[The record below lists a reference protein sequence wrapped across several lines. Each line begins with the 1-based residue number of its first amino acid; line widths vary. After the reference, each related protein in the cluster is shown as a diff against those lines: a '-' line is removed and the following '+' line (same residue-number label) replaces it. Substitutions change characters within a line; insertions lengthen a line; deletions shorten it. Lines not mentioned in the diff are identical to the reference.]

1 MRSIA
6 QFLTLLLS
14 IYYIMIIVRILLTY
28 FSHRMGPTPESPL
41 LLLLRK
47 SVDPFLD
54 FFRRIF
60 PVQLGNF
67 DLSPIFALLSV
78 SLSQRLLQI
87 FIYTGKMTLG
97 YAVAFIIRSLWW
109 SAGAYVVGIVAILL
123 AVRLYFCYHKSP
135 LSIQYIAALERLLDR
150 ILDFVHRLVFAGKEI
165 ANKKLIWA
173 TLIFVIV
180 IFILLSL
187 GINQLANLLAQLQV

>member
-14 IYYIMIIVRILLTY
+14 FYYLMIIVRILLTY
-28 FSHRMGPTPESPL
+28 FQQRMGSTPESAL
-41 LLLLRK
+41 TVILRK

-54 FFRRIF
+54 LFRRLF
-60 PVQLGNF
+60 PVQLGNL

-78 SLSQRLLQI
+78 SLVQRLLQI

-97 YAVAFIIRSLWW
+97 YAMAFIIRSLWW
-109 SAGAYVVGIVAILL
+109 SAGAYIVGIVAILL
-123 AVRLYFCYHKSP
+123 AIRLYFCYHKSP
-135 LSIQYIAALERLLDR
+135 LSIQLIAALERLVDP
-150 ILDFVHRLVFAGKEI
+150 ILDFVHRLIFAGKEI

-173 TLIFVIV
+173 TLIFIV
-180 IFILLSL
+180 AIFILLSL
-187 GINQLANLLAQLQV
+187 GINQLANLLVQLQV